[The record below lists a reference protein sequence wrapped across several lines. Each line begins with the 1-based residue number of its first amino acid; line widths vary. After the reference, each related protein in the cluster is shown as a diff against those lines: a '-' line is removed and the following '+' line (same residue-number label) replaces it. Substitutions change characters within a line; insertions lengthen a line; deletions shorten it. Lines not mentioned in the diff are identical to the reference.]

1 MKALF
6 ASEIILEDLIGRENI
21 SLVDLEAFPQF
32 LRFEKVYLPY
42 CIGSQTIGEK
52 CELFGATLTSIKA
65 PLNESKEISFASYVK
80 QNDSSQFNNHTTF
93 LSYLRDEFLPI
104 CDSSRRYTFIVW
116 FYSDENDATKVIDS
130 ILKMPQIARCSN
142 VVIELYLI
150 IDPIQL
156 PVETIA
162 QWLNQQS
169 DERIGLFDQKKEEKF
184 LTIFSHQ
191 IQNVLEVR
199 DHLKKVLFV

>member
-1 MKALF
+1 M
-6 ASEIILEDLIGRENI
+6 
-21 SLVDLEAFPQF
+21 
-32 LRFEKVYLPY
+32 
-42 CIGSQTIGEK
+42 
-52 CELFGATLTSIKA
+52 
-65 PLNESKEISFASYVK
+65 
-80 QNDSSQFNNHTTF
+80 
-93 LSYLRDEFLPI
+93 
-104 CDSSRRYTFIVW
+104 
-116 FYSDENDATKVIDS
+116 IDS

-199 DHLKKVLFV
+199 DHLKKVLFVWKYIQFKRR